1 MAHPPTFTC
10 KECGKI
16 FTDKITLTSHER
28 AHVSQKPYECLNCGK
43 RFAHAFN
50 LEIHTESYCTFQRE
64 DREEG
69 INNAKPQGQQ
79 SLWGT
84 TTGQNEKGSRG
95 RARTVEVE
103 VIDLGSD
110 SEPEEVQPEDFLP
123 LEVCLNEGEEELSIR
138 DLMERYE
145 DKEDI

>member
-1 MAHPPTFTC
+1 M
-10 KECGKI
+10 
-16 FTDKITLTSHER
+16 
-28 AHVSQKPYECLNCGK
+28 
-43 RFAHAFN
+43 
-50 LEIHTESYCTFQRE
+50 
-64 DREEG
+64 
-69 INNAKPQGQQ
+69 
-79 SLWGT
+79 
-84 TTGQNEKGSRG
+84 
-95 RARTVEVE
+95 EVE